1 MKRKKIVPIIICTAA
16 FMTIPCISAFAMD
29 GWQQD
34 AAQEWIYKENDR
46 KLVNQWIPWVDGT
59 LRYVGG
65 NGQIIKNNWVNSG
78 DGRYRLKEDGTRYE
92 NQWFSTTS
100 NPALPSSKPVTNWY
114 YAGADGKILRN
125 GWYELGGKYY
135 YFYEWGNS
143 PRKMFFNLED
153 KRYYVDE
160 EGARK
165 EPGWFSIDNVNSK
178 GQPYTNW
185 YYVTEDGSVLR
196 DGWHDL
202 EGMTCYFDTYGTS
215 YRSRWFNLG
224 DDRYYVDG
232 NGARQSGW
240 FSISGTGSNG
250 QEYTN
255 WYHADSNGVLWRNGW
270 REMDGNW
277 YYFDVN
283 GLNYRKRWYKDGN
296 GDRYYLDGNGILQDD
311 GWFKLES
318 TNSST
323 GVITENWYYASESGA
338 VFKGGFRELEG
349 KRYYFDANG
358 LNYRKRWLTEES
370 GKKRYIGDEGYLYQD
385 QWFVISGL
393 DSRNSDYNNWYY
405 AGKDGYVRMDGWFK
419 IDGQHYCFNTSGV
432 MRTGWLTETA
442 DDDDDEYSYYYCG
455 EDGARVTGWQW
466 LEIPE
471 GWMDNSD
478 VADYVQDHGQYAYF
492 YFSKS
497 SGNKKRSSSG
507 KKEVKV
513 DGVTYCFDE
522 KGIMYPGWV
531 KLTSTTPEIKGY
543 RYFYQPESEQDK
555 TFIQGERAEGTWLK
569 IDGPADLNSSGQKE
583 WYYFDQSGKPK
594 CGNENSYAV
603 EKIRDSYYV
612 FDMYG
617 AAQYGLIEVNGDF
630 YYCGGPDGNR
640 KCITGKTMLND
651 GIGAARSQ
659 YYFDL
664 KGKGITGIKDGA
676 FYYKGRL
683 QKADSSARYEVFDI
697 PGEGKRLV
705 NSSGKIMKN
714 TKVTDGNDQKWVLG
728 SGGKILTYGSDE
740 VAEILAP
747 EATVSY

>member
-1 MKRKKIVPIIICTAA
+1 M
-16 FMTIPCISAFAMD
+16 
-29 GWQQD
+29 
-34 AAQEWIYKENDR
+34 
-46 KLVNQWIPWVDGT
+46 
-59 LRYVGG
+59 
-65 NGQIIKNNWVNSG
+65 
-78 DGRYRLKEDGTRYE
+78 
-92 NQWFSTTS
+92 
-100 NPALPSSKPVTNWY
+100 
-114 YAGADGKILRN
+114 
-125 GWYELGGKYY
+125 
-135 YFYEWGNS
+135 
-143 PRKMFFNLED
+143 
-153 KRYYVDE
+153 
-160 EGARK
+160 
-165 EPGWFSIDNVNSK
+165 
-178 GQPYTNW
+178 
-185 YYVTEDGSVLR
+185 
-196 DGWHDL
+196 
-202 EGMTCYFDTYGTS
+202 
-215 YRSRWFNLG
+215 
-224 DDRYYVDG
+224 
-232 NGARQSGW
+232 
-240 FSISGTGSNG
+240 
-250 QEYTN
+250 
-255 WYHADSNGVLWRNGW
+255 
-270 REMDGNW
+270 
-277 YYFDVN
+277 
-283 GLNYRKRWYKDGN
+283 
-296 GDRYYLDGNGILQDD
+296 
-311 GWFKLES
+311 
-318 TNSST
+318 
-323 GVITENWYYASESGA
+323 
-338 VFKGGFRELEG
+338 EG

-612 FDMYG
+612 FEMYG